1 MSDYLAG
8 ILDRKREEAAAL
20 ESRAGALEREAGS
33 APAVRPWREALR
45 HAERVT
51 LIAELKRKA
60 PSAGALRLDLDLVRM
75 AQSYERAGAVALS
88 VLTDLDFGGE
98 LDDLREAREAVS
110 LPTLRKDFVL
120 DPLQLLEARAAGA
133 DAALLIVSALSDA
146 ELRRLLSY
154 ASELGLGCLVEVHDD
169 RELGRALDA
178 GAGVIGINNR
188 DLKTFETRLEVTH
201 RLAPL
206 VPADRVVVAESG
218 IDSAAQ
224 VRELG
229 DLGVDAVLVGSALVR
244 ETEPERL
251 ARTLASQ
258 PKKKRV

>member
-8 ILDRKREEAAAL
+8 ILDRKREEVAAL
-20 ESRAGALEREAGS
+20 ESRVDALAREVES

-45 HAERVT
+45 HSEHVT

-60 PSAGALRLDLDLVRM
+60 PSAGDLKLALDPVRLAR
-75 AQSYERAGAVALS
+75 SYERAGAAAVS
-88 VLTDLDFGGE
+88 VLTDLDFGGQ
-98 LDDLREAREAVS
+98 LDDLREARAAVS

-146 ELRRLLSY
+146 ELGRLLSY
-154 ASELGLGCLVEVHDD
+154 ASELGLGCLVEVHDEG
-169 RELGRALDA
+169 ELERALAA

-201 RLAPL
+201 RLAPQ

-224 VRELG
+224 VKELG
-229 DLGVDAVLVGSALVR
+229 ELGVDAVLVGSALVR

-251 ARTLASQ
+251 ARTLAAQ
-258 PKKKRV
+258 PKKRRA